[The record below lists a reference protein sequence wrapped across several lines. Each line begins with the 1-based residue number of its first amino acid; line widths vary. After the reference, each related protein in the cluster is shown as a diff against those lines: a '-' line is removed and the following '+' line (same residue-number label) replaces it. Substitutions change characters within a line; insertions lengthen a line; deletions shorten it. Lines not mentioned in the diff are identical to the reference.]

1 MHKRIQNPL
10 EYQRSG
16 FIIVNGFQLL
26 TTLSKSSILHICL
39 ASEYASLF
47 MHRDYFQKFFF
58 CNTIKF
64 ILKIL
69 CFMKFMWK
77 YVKNIYCIFSFIY
90 MDLFIGVN

>member
-47 MHRDYFQKFFF
+47 MHRDYFQNFFASVEGRLF
-58 CNTIKF
+58 ERVEESSN
-64 ILKIL
+64 LSGL
-69 CFMKFMWK
+69 LS
-77 YVKNIYCIFSFIY
+77 NCI
-90 MDLFIGVN
+90 